1 MAPHFSVTDDGT
13 EYSDEDFE
21 QASPADA
28 SSTPPGGHAGSTAAA
43 SHDGSAGGSPAP
55 SGSSLAPAG
64 AVHGGQGFTVPPAN
78 TARPPRR
85 PPQSP
90 LVSSPL
96 GPRRSPAQQA
106 SPLQPQRSPP
116 GPRRSTA
123 TTRKRR
129 TGSRRGRR
137 RSKRTSRG
145 SRSRSRRSAGLASP
159 ASPSLAAG
167 SELGSAASGFD
178 GASVDSR
185 GSPGTPMYG
194 FGTASPGGAAGN
206 TLSSVFLPQDSHGGD
221 EAGSAA
227 DGERGEGGGRPKFGE
242 AKHGEREWENEV
254 ARNILQLY
262 RADVHTQ
269 AQQLA
274 QEEAERAE
282 AAAQAALDA
291 ASPGARRSNLVAVSA
306 PKYEPRRR
314 RSSLPKITATSLDKP
329 STAQDVLPRPGKP
342 VDPTMTGTSRPLK
355 RVLRLVPKPK
365 RDSDSGTFV

>member
-1 MAPHFSVTDDGT
+1 MFSHTVCMYVCVCVCGPHHRPHACTCSLARA
-13 EYSDEDFE
+13 
-21 QASPADA
+21 ASPTSLTAY
-28 SSTPPGGHAGSTAAA
+28 SSC
-43 SHDGSAGGSPAP
+43 
-55 SGSSLAPAG
+55 
-64 AVHGGQGFTVPPAN
+64 
-78 TARPPRR
+78 
-85 PPQSP
+85 
-90 LVSSPL
+90 
-96 GPRRSPAQQA
+96 
-106 SPLQPQRSPP
+106 
-116 GPRRSTA
+116 
-123 TTRKRR
+123 
-129 TGSRRGRR
+129 
-137 RSKRTSRG
+137 SRG
-145 SRSRSRRSAGLASP
+145 ACEP
-159 ASPSLAAG
+159 HPHLAA
-167 SELGSAASGFD
+167 
-178 GASVDSR
+178 
-185 GSPGTPMYG
+185 TP
-194 FGTASPGGAAGN
+194 
-206 TLSSVFLPQDSHGGD
+206 
-221 EAGSAA
+221 A
-227 DGERGEGGGRPKFGE
+227 DGELGEGGGRAKFGE
-242 AKHGEREWENEV
+242 AKHGEREWENDV